1 MSDFKKPAQAAL
13 HGAPG
18 GSQPSPRPKGSPR
31 QRHRHT
37 SHSQWGQALA
47 PGASHRR
54 SERWPRFRQSPVPRG
69 HTPPAVPPWNPSPLR
84 FGVLAAR
91 PHRHW
96 SPKAGAPRKTP
107 SHWRPVASSDVLGAL
122 WPWACRYCRCW
133 LESPGAPFRPAPW
146 TVPETSFLEP
156 LLFSAVPRPG
166 CPACAEVSVPR
177 AGDVGKSPRGA
188 PRFDPINRSQRSP
201 KTKISSSP
209 LVHLVGPD

>member
-1 MSDFKKPAQAAL
+1 M
-13 HGAPG
+13 GAPG

-31 QRHRHT
+31 QRHRHA
-37 SHSQWGQALA
+37 SHSQRGQALAA
-47 PGASHRR
+47 PGASHGR

-156 LLFSAVPRPG
+156 LLFSAGSPSRLPSLCGGQRAQGGGRGQVTQG
-166 CPACAEVSVPR
+166 CPQVRPYKP
-177 AGDVGKSPRGA
+177 KSA
-188 PRFDPINRSQRSP
+188 
-201 KTKISSSP
+201 
-209 LVHLVGPD
+209 